1 MSMNA
6 INLNGQ
12 VLESLPG
19 PLALAQ
25 RGLYYADSLFE
36 TLRVFDG
43 QLPFWPL
50 HWERLVRGLV
60 AMRYRVPGHWSA
72 AFFADEI
79 GRMALRNARVRLTVW
94 RSPGGLYAPADDVP
108 QFLLTAQ
115 ELDSIVFGWCSDG
128 LQVGLCDSV
137 RLPVDALSGL
147 KTLNAAR
154 YVAAAQEA
162 KARGWDEGVVL
173 NARERV
179 CEATSSNVFWVKG
192 DTVCTPPL
200 SEGPVTGTLRF
211 LLLGLLAGA
220 GHRVVEKVAVRG
232 TLLGADEVF
241 LTNAVQGIRWVRSFE
256 GKVLAC
262 EKARHFNYLLVN
274 HLREKM
280 GAGGAGFSTP

>member
-1 MSMNA
+1 MNA
-6 INLNGQ
+6 FNLNGQ
-12 VLESLPG
+12 LLDQLPA

-25 RGLYYADSLFE
+25 RGLFYADSLFE

-43 QLPFWPL
+43 QMPFWPL
-50 HWERLVRGLV
+50 HWARLSRGLA
-60 AMRYRVPGHWSA
+60 AMRYQVPAHWSA

-79 GRMALRNARVRLTVW
+79 GRTAPLNARVRLTVW
-94 RSPGGLYAPADDVP
+94 RSPGGFFAPTDDVP
-108 QFLLTAQ
+108 QFLLAAQ

-179 CEATSSNVFWVKG
+179 CEATSSNVFWMEG

-211 LLLGLLAGA
+211 LLLRLLAAA
-220 GHRVVEKVAVRG
+220 GHRVVEKAATRA
-232 TLLGADEVF
+232 TLLEADEVF

-256 GKVLAC
+256 GKVLGC

-280 GAGGAGFSTP
+280 GAGAADFSAF